1 MTEGKRCGK
10 IGRLSQD
17 GTLANGSL
25 PTQIKNRIEGN
36 ELKQTTNT
44 KVFMNKM
51 FLSIYFLR
59 EYIVTYISQKNSQQK
74 TKKTLEQSETPEG
87 AEGFKQLN

>member
-1 MTEGKRCGK
+1 
-10 IGRLSQD
+10 
-17 GTLANGSL
+17 
-25 PTQIKNRIEGN
+25 
-36 ELKQTTNT
+36 
-44 KVFMNKM
+44 MNKM

-74 TKKTLEQSETPEG
+74 TKKTLEQSETSEE